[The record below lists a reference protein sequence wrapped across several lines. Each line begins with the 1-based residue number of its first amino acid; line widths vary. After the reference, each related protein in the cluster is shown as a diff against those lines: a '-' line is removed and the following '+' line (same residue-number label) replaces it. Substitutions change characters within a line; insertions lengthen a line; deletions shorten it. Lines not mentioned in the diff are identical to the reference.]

1 MVVIKTIRKKMR
13 VINKVVIKRKDRC
26 MKKSLI
32 AVAVVI
38 IVGTSGL
45 AIAQM
50 DKSKEM
56 MGDKAG
62 IMDGKGG
69 KMGMMG
75 KGMMDDKM
83 MGMCPMMKSMTGRSV
98 VATSDGGV
106 VVVMG
111 NKLTKYD
118 KDLNVVKEVELKMDM
133 EGMQKMMGNMKS
145 MCPMMGKG
153 MKDGMSKKDNDD
165 DDEAAEAAE
174 KAEHESHH
182 PENK

>member
-1 MVVIKTIRKKMR
+1 MKMNL
-13 VINKVVIKRKDRC
+13 NKRIANEAVIKRKDRY

-50 DKSKEM
+50 KDGMKGGMKGGM
-56 MGDKAG
+56 MGDS
-62 IMDGKGG
+62 KGS
-69 KMGMMG
+69 
-75 KGMMDDKM
+75 M
-83 MGMCPMMKSMTGRSV
+83 MGMHGMMMKMMDRNV
-98 VATSDGGV
+98 VATSDGGIV
-106 VVVMG
+106 IVTG

-118 KDLNVVKEVELKMDM
+118 KSLNVVKEVELKMDM
-133 EGMQKMMGNMKS
+133 EGMQKMMDGMKS

-153 MKDGMSKKDNDD
+153 MKDGMSKKDDD
-165 DDEAAEAAE
+165 NEAAEAAE
-174 KAEHESHH
+174 KVEHASHH

>member
-1 MVVIKTIRKKMR
+1 M
-13 VINKVVIKRKDRC
+13 INKRTVNRVVIKRKDRY

-38 IVGTSGL
+38 IVGTSGF

-50 DKSKEM
+50 DKGKEM
-56 MGDKAG
+56 MSDKAG
-62 IMDGKGG
+62 MMDGKGG
-69 KMGMMG
+69 MMGMMG
-75 KGMMDDKM
+75 KGMMDGKM
-83 MGMCPMMKSMTGRSV
+83 MGMCPMMGGMMSSMMGKSMVG
-98 VATSDGGV
+98 TSDGGV
-106 VVVMG
+106 IVLAG

-118 KDLNVVKEVELKMDM
+118 KDFNVTKEVELKMDM
-133 EGMQKMMGNMKS
+133 EGMQKMMDNMKG

-153 MKDGMSKKDNDD
+153 MKDGMSKKDD

>member
-1 MVVIKTIRKKMR
+1 MGLLSAERKKKMNL
-13 VINKVVIKRKDRC
+13 NKRIANVAVIKRKDWY

-32 AVAVVI
+32 AVAVVF

-62 IMDGKGG
+62 
-69 KMGMMG
+69 
-75 KGMMDDKM
+75 MMDDKGGMMGGGM
-83 MGMCPMMKSMTGRSV
+83 MGMCPMMKSMMERSV

-106 VVVMG
+106 VVVTG
-111 NKLTKYD
+111 NKLIKYD
-118 KDLNVVKEVELKMDM
+118 KDLNVIKEVELKMDM
-133 EGMQKMMGNMKS
+133 EDMHKMMDNVKG
-145 MCPMMGKG
+145 MCPMMEKG
-153 MKDGMSKKDNDD
+153 MKDGMSPKDDDD